1 MRLYEVERGQGQ
13 RTKKAQADKRT
24 DFEKNVSKLNT
35 KRHNVDAEKPIKPLK
50 PS

>member
-1 MRLYEVERGQGQ
+1 MRVYEVERGLRQ
-13 RTKKAQADKRT
+13 RTKKPQTDKRT

-35 KRHNVDAEKPIKPLK
+35 KRHNVDAEKAVKPLK